1 MEILV
6 SLECLVPTDLQVYL
20 ESKEAWEPL
29 DLMDCQAYPVQ
40 LVLKE
45 KGDLMEDQALRV
57 TQVCQV

>member
-6 SLECLVPTDLQVYL
+6 SLECLVLMVLQVYL
-20 ESKEAWEPL
+20 ELKEAWEPL
-29 DLMDCQAYPVQ
+29 DSMDCQACLVQ

-45 KGDLMEDQALRV
+45 KEDLMEDQALRV

>member
-6 SLECLVPTDLQVYL
+6 SLECLVLMVLQVYL
-20 ESKEAWEPL
+20 ELKEEWEPL
-29 DLMDCQAYPVQ
+29 ELMDCQACLVQ

-45 KGDLMEDQALRV
+45 KEDLMEDQALRV